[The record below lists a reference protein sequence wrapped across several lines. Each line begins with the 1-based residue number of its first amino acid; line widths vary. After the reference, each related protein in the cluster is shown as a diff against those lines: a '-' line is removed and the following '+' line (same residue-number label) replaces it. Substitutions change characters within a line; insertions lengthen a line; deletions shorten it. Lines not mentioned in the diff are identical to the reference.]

1 MPSSAVIAGLLVSG
15 NAGSRNERSGASAP
29 AQYARLLIRPEAK
42 PHPIK
47 RISGMPEGAKAK
59 DEEGKFGVP
68 KARQEE
74 ADPSRP
80 GSPIVE
86 PRKRE
91 DDRKKVMTAGLL
103 GAWGKAP
110 DASNI
115 LGPGGLGTGINNA
128 IGGLKPG
135 AGLVDARGVGG
146 LGSRGGGVGGGRTA
160 LGLGGRATP
169 AEGPAVG
176 RSGSIAP

>member
-115 LGPGGLGTGINNA
+115 LGPGGVGTGINKA
-128 IGGLKPG
+128 IGGLKAG
-135 AGLVDARGVGG
+135 ARLVDARGGRG
-146 LGSRGGGVGGGRTA
+146 RGARGGGGRGGRP
-160 LGLGGRATP
+160 GLGAG
-169 AEGPAVG
+169 GPGPRRRGPGAQ
-176 RSGSIAP
+176 R